1 MKCDDATLVPL
12 PRFCESFQGGAF
24 YEKICHLGSLCPVSI
39 GPLQEGLWQSGLRN
53 GRDFRKRLIIID
65 YLIKHPETV
74 KAFKKEASGS
84 LIGMWP
90 LRAWPGAYCKWQQ
103 LHAVSI
109 GHHSSSQLEQL

>member
-1 MKCDDATLVPL
+1 MMPTLVPL
-12 PRFCESFQGGAF
+12 PRFCGFFRGGAL
-24 YEKICHLGSLCPVSI
+24 YEKICHLGGLCPVSI

-53 GRDFRKRLIIID
+53 GRDSMKHLIIID
-65 YLIKHPETV
+65 YLIKSTLKQSKPS
-74 KAFKKEASGS
+74 KRKLPGS

-90 LRAWPGAYCKWQQ
+90 LRAWPGAYCKSQQ